1 VKLAFIIALRRMEV
15 AVIEEQDADV
25 DRAFDGANYPAS
37 FVDALSRLV
46 EQRRLQVVWTSDVL
60 ALVRRPT

>member
-1 VKLAFIIALRRMEV
+1 MEV